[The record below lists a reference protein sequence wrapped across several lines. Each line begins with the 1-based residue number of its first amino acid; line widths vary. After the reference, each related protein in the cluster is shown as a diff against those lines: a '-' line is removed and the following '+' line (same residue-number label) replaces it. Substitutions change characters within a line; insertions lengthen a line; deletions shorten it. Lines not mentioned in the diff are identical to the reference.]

1 MWHTLPKEIAGCD
14 DMSFVETAV
23 TAAEGASIRARVTNV
38 LPLAGLGLA
47 LIANA
52 IWIGFLGYCVLK
64 LV

>member
-1 MWHTLPKEIAGCD
+1 
-14 DMSFVETAV
+14 MSFVETAV